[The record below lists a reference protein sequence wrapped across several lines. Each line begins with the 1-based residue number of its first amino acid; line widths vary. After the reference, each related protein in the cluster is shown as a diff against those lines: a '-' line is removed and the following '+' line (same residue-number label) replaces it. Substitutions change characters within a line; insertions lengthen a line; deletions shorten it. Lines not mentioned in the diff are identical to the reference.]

1 MFEEK
6 IKWKKLGKIFKPQ
19 TYKWWMRTHAMNPM
33 PVLINGGPIVR
44 VYFSGRD
51 EHNRS
56 QIGWLILNLNN
67 PNEIIEVSEEPV
79 IPLGRLGTF
88 DDNGVAPISMVDV
101 KDKKY
106 LYYVGF
112 KPGGTT
118 RMDLFGGLAISE
130 DQGLSF
136 ERYSEAPI
144 LERSKINPFINTAP
158 FVLKERDLWRMYY
171 VGGVE
176 WIHKDLPR
184 YNIQY
189 ATSSDGLEWKRGGHV
204 CIDFASKEEHAL
216 AKPWV
221 IKENDVYKMWF
232 GYKGDASKGGAYVIG
247 YAESKDGF
255 NWIRND
261 DYAGIDCS
269 KSGWDS
275 EMIEYATVV
284 IYQDRKYMF
293 YNGNAYGR
301 DGFGLAVQVKN

>member
-1 MFEEK
+1 MRRMFGEK
-6 IKWKKLGKIFKPQ
+6 IKWKKLGKIFEPQ
-19 TYKWWMRTHAMNPM
+19 TDKWWMRTHAMNPM
-33 PVLINGGPIVR
+33 PVLIDGGPLVR

-56 QIGWLILNLNN
+56 QIGWLILNLDS
-67 PNEIIEVSEEPV
+67 PKEIIEVAEEPV

-144 LERSKINPFINTAP
+144 LERTKINPFINTAP
-158 FVLKERDLWRMYY
+158 FVLKEGDLWRMYY

-189 ATSSDGLEWKRGGHV
+189 ATSSNGLEWERGGHV

-221 IKENDVYKMWF
+221 LKEDGIYKMWF
-232 GYKGDASKGGAYVIG
+232 GYKGDVSKGGAYTIG
-247 YAESKDGF
+247 YAESEDGI
-255 NWIRND
+255 NWTRND
-261 DYAGIDCS
+261 DFAGIVSVD
-269 KSGWDS
+269 DDENVIPS
-275 EMIEYATVV
+275 EMAEH
-284 IYQDRKYMF
+284 
-293 YNGNAYGR
+293 
-301 DGFGLAVQVKN
+301 